1 MNARSNL
8 EIDLNH
14 LEDFEPAAPKPSSPK
29 KRTQEKKRIAEEAY
43 FPSRESEDREQLN
56 IGVPRALKK
65 RFKELS
71 QRTGLRHYALLQQAL
86 DAFER
91 DRERT

>member
-14 LEDFEPAAPKPSSPK
+14 LDDFEPVAPKPSSPK

-43 FPSRESEDREQLN
+43 FPSRESEDRE
-56 IGVPRALKK
+56 
-65 RFKELS
+65 
-71 QRTGLRHYALLQQAL
+71 
-86 DAFER
+86 
-91 DRERT
+91 